1 MRCQVR
7 SLCEV
12 RGNVFNCSSNHFS
25 HCLCKYQGTTTTTET
40 PLGDLKIDEN
50 SRDEL
55 LSTNKFVIME
65 HEVDKEEHSGE
76 MQYPFIAKIVN
87 DTNESS
93 SKSM

>member
-12 RGNVFNCSSNHFS
+12 RVNVFNCSSNHFS
-25 HCLCKYQGTTTTTET
+25 HCLCKYQGTTTTET

-50 SRDEL
+50 LRDEL
-55 LSTNKFVIME
+55 LSTNKFGIME
-65 HEVDKEEHSGE
+65 HEVDKEEHLGE
-76 MQYPFIAKIVN
+76 MQYPFITKIVN

-93 SKSM
+93 SISM